1 MNVTF
6 SIPYRT
12 AYGDELLLN
21 IAPAREDESLALD
34 MSQFKA
40 LAMATHDG
48 ETWTLNTTLDPD
60 KATRYDYFY
69 SVRSIRGIKCSEWK
83 TIIHRLDLTA
93 SKANAYDVNDRWT
106 DFPGDTQLY
115 SSAFTD
121 CINRRVQSAVPATDS
136 SATLRLVVRAPQLRS
151 GMRLN
156 IVGAQPALGCWN
168 LAKALPMVEH
178 NHNEWIVDL
187 DADSLFA
194 SIHRSRTTSAVAKD
208 ENVNLEFK
216 FVAFGD
222 KGEVEWETG
231 QNRTLC
237 VEPLQKGEVRVEVLD
252 QAFFALYNQKVA
264 GTLIPVF
271 SLRSEGSF
279 GVGDFGDLKLMI
291 DWVAQTHQRLLQVLP
306 INDSTST
313 HTWTDSYPYSC
324 ISIFAL
330 HPQFC
335 DLRQLPAL
343 KDKVEA
349 DRFEMLREELNGLPQ
364 IDYER
369 VNNAKTK
376 YLQLLF
382 KQEGKEVLA
391 TEDFKEFFKHTEHW
405 LVPYAQ
411 YCYLRDKNGTCEF
424 AKWKGHTQWNEADRA
439 SLSNPQ
445 NKAFKDV
452 AFFYYVQFVLDRQMR
467 SAHDYARAR
476 GVILKGDIPIGVN
489 RNGCDVWHEPEYFHL
504 DSQAGA
510 PPDGFSVNGQN
521 WGFPTYNWDR
531 MIADGCQWWVRRF
544 QNMQQY
550 FDAYRIDHVLGFFR
564 IWAIPTDC
572 VHGLLGQFQPAL
584 AMSREEIKSYGL
596 NFQEDLFTKPF
607 IADWIVSRIF
617 KEHAEEVKEKYLQHE
632 HDDIFSL
639 KPEYDTERKVEAAF
653 AGKTTDK
660 DIWLRDGLYALIENV
675 LFVRDRQNP
684 NMFHPR
690 ITAQLNFMYEALWQ
704 NDKDAFN
711 RLYNDYYYRRNND
724 FWYREAMKK
733 LPLLSQ
739 ATRMLVCAEDLGM
752 VPDCVQWVMNELRI
766 LSLEL
771 QSMPKDPTVE
781 FGHLSR
787 NPYRSVCTLSTHDMP
802 TLRQWWDEDYD
813 RTQKYY
819 NTMLYRGGAAPHPLP
834 GWLARDI
841 VSRQLTSPSMLC
853 VLSLQDWFAIDER
866 IRLADANAERINIPA
881 IPKHYWRYRMHMTI
895 EQLIADKEYNDEVKD
910 LIDEAG
916 RK

>member
-1 MNVTF
+1 MNIKF
-6 SIPYRT
+6 KLPYHT
-12 AYGDELLLN
+12 TYGDELLLN
-21 IAPAREDESLALD
+21 IAPSPEDDNLALD
-34 MSQFKA
+34 MSQFKV
-40 LAMATHDG
+40 LAMTTHDG
-48 ETWTLNTTLDPD
+48 ATWTLDTTLDSKD
-60 KATRYDYFY
+60 ASRYDYFY
-69 SVRSIRGIKCSEWK
+69 SVRGIRGIKCSEWK
-83 TIIHRLDLTA
+83 TVMHRLDLTA
-93 SKANAYDVNDRWT
+93 AKANTYEVNDRWT
-106 DFPGDTQLY
+106 DFPGDTYMY

-121 CINRRVQSAVPATDS
+121 CVNRRAQIPAQLTNY
-136 SATLRLVVRAPQLRS
+136 ATTLRLVVRAPQLRS
-151 GMRLN
+151 GMRLHL
-156 IVGAQPALGCWN
+156 VGAQAALGNWD
-168 LAKALPMVEH
+168 LSKSLPMTEH
-178 NHNEWIVDL
+178 NHNEWYVDI
-187 DADSLFA
+187 DASLLFA
-194 SIHRSRTTSAVAKD
+194 TSKRGSKKAYD
-208 ENVNLEFK
+208 DSSEIEFK
-216 FVAFGD
+216 FVAIGD
-222 KGEVEWETG
+222 KNEIEWETCN
-231 QNRTLC
+231 NRILA
-237 VEPLQKGEVRVEVLD
+237 VEPLKQGELRSIALD
-252 QAFFALYNQKVA
+252 QAFFALYDEKVA

-291 DWVAQTHQRLLQVLP
+291 DWVAKTHQRLLQVLP

-324 ISIFAL
+324 ISVFAL
-330 HPQFC
+330 HPQYC
-335 DLRQLPAL
+335 DLRQLPAID
-343 KDKVEA
+343 DKVEA
-349 DRFEMLREELNGLPQ
+349 DRFEMLREELNALPQ

-369 VNNAKTK
+369 VNNAKIK
-376 YLQLLF
+376 YLQMLF
-382 KQEGKEVLA
+382 KQEGKKVLES
-391 TEDFKEFFKHTEHW
+391 EDFKSFFKATNHW

-411 YCYLRDKNGTCEF
+411 YCYLRDKYGTCEF
-424 AKWKGHTQWNEADRA
+424 AKWKDHNLWDEADRDA
-439 SLSNPQ
+439 LSNPK
-445 NKAFKDV
+445 NKAFKEV
-452 AFFYYVQFVLDRQMR
+452 AFFYYVQYVLDRQMR

-510 PPDGFSVNGQN
+510 PPDAFSVNGQN
-521 WGFPTYNWDR
+521 WGFPTYNWER

-584 AMSREEIKSYGL
+584 AMSRDEIQGYGL
-596 NFQEDLFTKPF
+596 NFQEELFTKPF
-607 IADWIVSRIF
+607 IADWVIDRVF
-617 KEHAEEVKEKYLQHE
+617 KEHAEEVKEKYLQHD
-632 HDDIFSL
+632 HDNIFSL
-639 KPEYDTERKVEAAF
+639 KPEYDTERKIEAAF
-653 AGKTTDK
+653 EGKTTDK
-660 DIWLRDGLYALIENV
+660 DIWLRDGLYAMVEDV
-675 LFVRDRQNP
+675 LFVRDSQNP

-711 RLYNDYYYRRNND
+711 RLYNDYFYRRNND

-771 QSMPKDPTVE
+771 QSMPKDPSVE

-802 TLRQWWDEDYD
+802 TLRQWWNEDYD

-819 NTMLYRGGAAPHPLP
+819 NSMLYRGGAAPHPLP

-853 VLSLQDWFAIDER
+853 ILSLQDWFAIDER

-881 IPKHYWRYRMHMTI
+881 NPKHYWRYRMHMTI
-895 EQLIADKEYNDEVKD
+895 EQLLADRDYNDQVKE
-910 LIDEAG
+910 LVDEAG